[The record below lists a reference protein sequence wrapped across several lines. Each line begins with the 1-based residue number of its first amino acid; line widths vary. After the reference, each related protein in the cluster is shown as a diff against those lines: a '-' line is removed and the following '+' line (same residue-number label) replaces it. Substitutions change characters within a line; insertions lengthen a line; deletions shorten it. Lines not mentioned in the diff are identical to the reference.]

1 MAKSAVVRVIAE
13 TQQYD
18 RSIDNAAKK
27 LQRFGKDGLGSLMDL
42 AGGWG
47 KLVPAIGAAVGAHNL
62 FNKALQS
69 SQALDEAFARAQAA
83 VNTAVDNFFVAITS
97 GNWTSFNEGLDAV
110 ITKAA
115 NAASALDQLGNSVLS
130 LGVVNAKEG
139 LDLQKAMTRLKGAEK
154 GTEEYKEAL
163 EDAKKAVENM
173 NAATG
178 VVQSDQ
184 WRAIAAQV
192 ASWTSLSEQE
202 IDFNWVLK
210 AQTLDASEER
220 DREKE
225 RAAANAKAYQEEYS
239 KLQREFYTTKVA
251 PTALGAGLATSEL
264 REGKTAEDYAE
275 RLKALNAQYGE
286 SIVLNTLLQEK
297 KDQELE
303 GLDNLMVAY
312 YGNAKAIESYRTQL
326 ARLEKGVDDENPLK
340 KLIPTNSTKAV
351 EMSLADVR
359 EELERI
365 KATDGPI
372 IDANGQSISRL
383 QELIKAAQKA
393 ANEAVG
399 TGAQAEAQSVA
410 NELQR
415 ILDERTFQVKIHVS
429 AIEGDLTNMVTAR
442 SSGAAGIE
450 ASPIASGLD
459 AAAKNMD
466 TSGIEEV
473 DEKTQNACRTMKEF
487 SDFQK
492 GALMTGV
499 NQLTGAFSTLG
510 DAIGGVEGSIISLIA
525 QMAQEVIQGAATIAS
540 LTAQS
545 AKYKEEAS
553 DAALAAGG
561 KAMEAHSWIPFVGV
575 AMGVGMVATI
585 ISTLSNM
592 PKFAEGG
599 LVNSPTV
606 GLFGEAG
613 PEAVIPLDR
622 LEKMM
627 DDRRGRRDEG
637 WNGRVEFVI
646 KDTELVGILK
656 KHDSRAARVRT

>member
-42 AGGWG
+42 TGGWG
-47 KLVPAIGAAVGAHNL
+47 KLVPAIGAAVGAHQL
-62 FNKALQS
+62 FDKALKS

-83 VNTAVDNFFVAITS
+83 AKTSVDNFFVAITS
-97 GNWTSFNEGLDAV
+97 GDWSVFNDGLDAV
-110 ITKAA
+110 ILKAA
-115 NAASALDQLGNSVLS
+115 TAASAIDQLGNSVLS

-139 LDLQKAMTRLKGAEK
+139 LSLQQAMTRLRGAKK
-154 GTEEYKEAL
+154 GTEEYSASL
-163 EDAKKAVENM
+163 EDAKKAVNAM
-173 NAATG
+173 SAATG

-202 IDFNWVLK
+202 IDFNWVLN
-210 AQTLDASEER
+210 AQTLDSSENR
-220 DREKE
+220 DELKE
-225 RAAANAKAYQEEYS
+225 QARKNVKTYQDEVVRLN
-239 KLQREFYTTKVA
+239 KEFYTTTTVGFGEG
-251 PTALGAGLATSEL
+251 TDTVQTLRAGKSMDEYEK
-264 REGKTAEDYAE
+264 RM
-275 RLKALNAQYGE
+275 RSLNETYGE
-286 SIVLNTLLQEK
+286 SIVVTTLLDRKNDET
-297 KDQELE
+297 LE

-545 AKYKEEAS
+545 AKYKDEAS
-553 DAALAAGG
+553 AAALAAGG